1 MRKKK
6 NTVFADVLQTVT
18 RYFVVLVVVVV
29 AVIALSGIRV
39 VKSGEVALILR
50 FGKLV
55 GNTYEEQVHEPGLL
69 FAFPYIIDEVVTVP
83 TGNVME
89 QVVTTHYTSGT
100 MTSLRTNG
108 YVITGDQN
116 IAIISASV
124 KYVVSD
130 PVAYALHVKSI
141 PDILSAF
148 VSSAMVDEAAGIS
161 VDELLTSGKDA
172 FATKALAVASESLR
186 IAGCG
191 VQLTNLEL
199 TQIRMP
205 QEVRTVYDQVNSSA
219 VHAQTIIENANNFRN
234 TVIPYAQ
241 STASSMVALANV
253 EKVNAVSA
261 ANTALV
267 EFWGLVEEYRQNPQV
282 VRTRLYA
289 QKISQLLE
297 TIGRVHVVQ
306 DGQTKIYL
314 DMTPPTPVETPE
326 EQ

>member
-1 MRKKK
+1 MKK
-6 NTVFADVLQTVT
+6 NDLFSQILTHVT
-18 RYFVVLVVVVV
+18 RYLRVLVVLVFLG
-29 AVIALSGIRV
+29 ICLSGVRI
-39 VKSGEVALILR
+39 VKSGNVALILR
-50 FGKLV
+50 FGQLV
-55 GNTYEEQVHEPGLL
+55 GDTREEQIHEPGLL
-69 FAFPYIIDEVVTVP
+69 LAMPYIIDEVVVVP
-83 TGNVME
+83 TGSVIE
-89 QVVTTHYTSGT
+89 QSVTTYYTESDKTAEGGYVVT
-100 MTSLRTNG
+100 
-108 YVITGDQN
+108 GDEN
-116 IAIISASV
+116 IATLSASV
-124 KYVVSD
+124 KYVISD
-130 PVAYALHVKSI
+130 PVAYALNVNN
-141 PDILSAF
+141 
-148 VSSAMVDEAAGIS
+148 VSGMIDGAVSNAMLCQAAQTD

-172 FATKALAVASESLR
+172 FATKALAAASESLQ

-205 QEVRTVYDQVNSSA
+205 QEVRTIYDQVNSST

-241 STASSMVALANV
+241 STAASGIALANV
-253 EKVNAVSA
+253 DKSNAISA

-282 VRTRLYA
+282 VRTRLYS
-289 QKISQLLE
+289 QKVSLLLE

-326 EQ
+326 EEQ